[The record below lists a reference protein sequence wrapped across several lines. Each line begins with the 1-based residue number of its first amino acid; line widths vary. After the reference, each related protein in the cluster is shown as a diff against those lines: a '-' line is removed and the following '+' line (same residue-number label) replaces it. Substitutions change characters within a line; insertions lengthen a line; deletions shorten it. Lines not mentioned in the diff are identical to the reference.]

1 MALDAG
7 AGARPGYDGAQGV
20 GGGVGVGGAMPPG
33 ADGVVGGGVGPHAE
47 EAARQA
53 FVASMLGRAAA
64 ATQGGP
70 GGMTPP
76 GLMPAQNCNVYLAG
90 LPLTLL
96 EQDLLK
102 LGQQFGTVLELKLLT
117 EVAVRKQHRTLSG
130 LLRFSRRTESDLCI
144 RTL

>member
-1 MALDAG
+1 
-7 AGARPGYDGAQGV
+7 
-20 GGGVGVGGAMPPG
+20 
-33 ADGVVGGGVGPHAE
+33 
-47 EAARQA
+47 
-53 FVASMLGRAAA
+53 MLGRAAA
-64 ATQGGP
+64 ATQSGP
-70 GGMTPP
+70 GGIAPAA
-76 GLMPAQNCNVYLAG
+76 MPAQNCNVYLAG

-130 LLRFSRRTESDLCI
+130 LLRFSRRSESDLCI